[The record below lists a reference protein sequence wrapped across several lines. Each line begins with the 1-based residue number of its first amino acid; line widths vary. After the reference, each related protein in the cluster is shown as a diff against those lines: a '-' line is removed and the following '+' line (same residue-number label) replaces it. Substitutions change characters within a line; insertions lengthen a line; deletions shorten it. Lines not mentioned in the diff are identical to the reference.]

1 MEALQTRMRLVVR
14 PVRDSAGHGFDVDGG
29 DRDAAV
35 AYIRQP
41 RTRPGQRVRPPFRI
55 SLGPGDDQVVAVA
68 GGSGPVGA
76 FTVAAP
82 DGGGIGSIRA
92 EKGRWELHQPHAP
105 VVVGVGRGLAGAVRR
120 ADASVVSGLGLAV
133 VLPFRIEFTA
143 DGHPACTIAR
153 SAGPRGRYTI
163 DIGAP
168 WLDRRLILGAVI
180 ALSRFN

>member
-1 MEALQTRMRLVVR
+1 MRLIVR
-14 PVRDSAGHGFDVDGG
+14 PVRDAGGHGFDVYGGDGG
-29 DRDAAV
+29 PPV

-41 RTRPGQRVRPPFRI
+41 RIRLGQRVRPPYRI
-55 SLGPGDDQVVAVA
+55 GLGPGDDQVVAVA

-76 FTVAAP
+76 FRVATP
-82 DGGGIGSIRA
+82 DGVGIGSIRS
-92 EKGRWELHQPHAP
+92 EKGRWELHQPQAP

-120 ADASVVSGLGLAV
+120 ADAEVISGLGLAIF
-133 VLPFRIEFTA
+133 LPYRIEFTA

-153 SAGPRGRYTI
+153 STGLRGHYTI

-180 ALSRFN
+180 ALGRFN

>member
-1 MEALQTRMRLVVR
+1 MEALQTRMRLVAR
-14 PVRDSAGHGFDVDGG
+14 PVKDSAGHGFDVDGG
-29 DRDAAV
+29 DADGPV

-41 RTRPGQRVRPPFRI
+41 RTRPGRPVRPPFRI
-55 SLGPGDDQVVAVA
+55 SLGPGEDQIVAVA

-76 FTVAAP
+76 FTVATP
-82 DGGGIGSIRA
+82 DGAGIGSIRA
-92 EKGRWELHQPHAP
+92 EKGRWELHQPQAP

-120 ADASVVSGLGLAV
+120 ADASVVSGLGLSV

-153 SAGPRGRYTI
+153 SAGPRGHYTI

-168 WLDRRLILGAVI
+168 WLDRRLILGTVI
-180 ALSRFN
+180 ALSRFT